1 MRIGEI
7 LKDLQPYEYYNLDKK
22 RKEVDV
28 SAGVK
33 HGREITQGKIK
44 TPREEELNIREL
56 MSNRYYRRG
65 RGGAIRQV
73 R

>member
-7 LKDLQPYEYYNLDKK
+7 LKDLQPYEYDNLDKK
-22 RKEVDV
+22 RKEVT
-28 SAGVK
+28 
-33 HGREITQGKIK
+33 RGKMK
-44 TPREEELNIREL
+44 TSREEKLNIKEL
-56 MSNRYYRRG
+56 MSTRYYRRG